1 MRRFIIVM
9 LAMGA
14 LNAYAQG
21 FIDLKARLAQ
31 QQLVENA
38 EKARAKGQKA
48 DERASL
54 KLFVTC
60 EKGADV
66 LQVAQRAREIGA
78 RVSAAK
84 GNFMAVEIPYTQLE
98 ALANV
103 EGVGIVNT
111 PPRVSQ
117 KLDVTRQVTQTDI
130 VNDGTG
136 SLLPQAYTGKGV
148 VVGVIDCG
156 LDPTHPMFKDKDGNL
171 RVKGLYRAAN
181 STFGGDPVEILF
193 DDGSTSIISGS
204 AYSKPEDLLNPTKI
218 ADTDGSHGT
227 YCASIAAG
235 SIMDDVI
242 GIGGRPLGGIA
253 PEADILLSDHLMSE
267 SGNEAYDMVECL
279 YYIGNAAEMENK
291 PYVISLSH
299 NSHVG
304 WHDGTSDMARFLGLL
319 SKEGRMTIMLCSSN
333 EGGHQTYLHEPIKSN
348 ETLRVVPYSTETDN
362 CIWGGMKTDKNVKM
376 EVGIHNLT
384 EDKESYRIPITF
396 NSTNYETENGMGFW
410 FNFADDTQ
418 QLPEQVLAAKQE
430 LMNYIQG
437 GQMSIWCY
445 LTMAADQD
453 GNPYYYTEVVL
464 YQLGTQWVHPT
475 DKDGNPIQWGF
486 NLYLTPEDDTELHA
500 WADMKMNLIAQRADG
515 SMTAGTGDCSV
526 GDWNTSGNPVSIGA
540 WVANNITLQESGL
553 TTDARFTLG
562 DVAFFSSYGTDLAGH
577 QFPDVCAP
585 GTCVVAAMN
594 SFDPMTDSL
603 PIYLRKGYDN
613 QFEGQQETREYC
625 WGIGS
630 GTSASTPVAA
640 GIVALWMEAANDLGK
655 RLTCEDVKDIIA
667 HSSDTDAFTEASP
680 ERFGHGKIN
689 AYKGLLYV
697 LGLSTSIPSLSKEQ
711 PRDITFRV
719 TEDQVFADGAEEGT
733 TATIYDLKGVNV
745 RETTIQNGA
754 LSTAGLPK
762 GVYAIQLG
770 RLGSTLIRK

>member
-1 MRRFIIVM
+1 MRRFIIIL

-21 FIDLKARLAQ
+21 FIDLKVRLAQ
-31 QQLVENA
+31 KQLVENA

-60 EKGADV
+60 QKGADV

-117 KLDVTRQVTQTDI
+117 KMDVTRLVTQTDG
-130 VNDGTG
+130 VNDGTAP
-136 SLLPQAYTGKGV
+136 LLPQAYTGKGV
-148 VVGVIDCG
+148 IVGIIDG
-156 LDPTHPMFKDKDGNL
+156 GMDPTHPMFKDKDGNL
-171 RVKGLYRAAN
+171 RVKGIYRAAN
-181 STFGGDPVEILF
+181 SSFGGDPVEILF
-193 DDGSTSIISGS
+193 DDGATMTISGS

-227 YCASIAAG
+227 FCTSIAAG
-235 SIMDDVI
+235 SVMDDVT
-242 GIGGRPLGGIA
+242 GTGGRPLGGIA
-253 PEADILLSDHLMSE
+253 PEADILFSDNFMSE

-279 YYIGNAAEMENK
+279 YYIGNAAEMEKK
-291 PYVISLSH
+291 PYV
-299 NSHVG
+299 NSHAG

-319 SKEGRMTIMLCSSN
+319 SKEGRMTIILCSSN
-333 EGGHQTYLHEPIKSN
+333 EGGHQTYVHEPIKAN
-348 ETLRVVPYSTETDN
+348 ETLRLVPYSTETDN
-362 CIWGGMKTDKNVKM
+362 TVWGGMKTDKNVKM

-384 EDKESYRIPITF
+384 EDKEYYRIPITF
-396 NSTNYETENGMGFW
+396 NSTDLQTQNGRGFL

-437 GQMSIWCY
+437 GQLAIWCY
-445 LTMAADQD
+445 QTMAVDQD
-453 GNPYYYTEVVL
+453 GNPYYYTQVA
-464 YQLGTQWVHPT
+464 YQQGIQWVHPT

-486 NLYLTPEDDTELHA
+486 NIYLTPEDDTELHA
-500 WADMKMNLIAQRADG
+500 WADQKMNLMAQRADG
-515 SMTAGTGDCSV
+515 SRTVGTGDCSV

-540 WVANNITLQESGL
+540 WVANNIMQQESGQ

-577 QFPDVCAP
+577 QYPDACAP

-594 SFDPMTDSL
+594 SFDPMKDM
-603 PIYLRKGYDN
+603 PIYMRKDYDN
-613 QFEGQQETREYC
+613 QFEGQQEAREYC
-625 WGIGS
+625 WGVGN

-655 RLTCEDVKDIIA
+655 KLTCEDVKDIIA
-667 HSSDTDAFTEASP
+667 HSSDTDDFTEASP

-697 LGLSTSIPSLSKEQ
+697 LGLTTGIPSLSKEQ

-719 TEDQVFADGAEEGT
+719 TEDLVFADGAEEGT
-733 TATIYDLKGVNV
+733 TVTVYDLKGMNV
-745 RETTIQNGA
+745 RETTIQNGTI
-754 LSTAGLPK
+754 STAGLPK

>member
-1 MRRFIIVM
+1 MRSFFIVL

-31 QQLVENA
+31 KQLVENA

-48 DERASL
+48 DDQARL

-84 GNFMAVEIPYTQLE
+84 GNFMAVEIPYTQLD
-98 ALANV
+98 ALAKV

-111 PPRVSQ
+111 PPRVTR

-136 SLLPQAYTGKGV
+136 NLLPQAYTGKGV
-148 VVGVIDCG
+148 VVGIVDGG

-171 RVKGLYRAAN
+171 RIKGLYRAAN
-181 STFGGDPVEILF
+181 SSFGGDPVEILMN
-193 DDGSTSIISGS
+193 DGSTMTISGS
-204 AYSKPEDLLNPTKI
+204 AYTKPEDLLDPTKI

-242 GIGGRPLGGIA
+242 GTGGRPLGGIA
-253 PEADILLSDHLMSE
+253 PEADILLSDNFMSE
-267 SGNEAYDMVECL
+267 SNNYAYDMVECL
-279 YYIGNAAEMENK
+279 YFIGNYAEMAK
-291 PYVISLSH
+291 QPYVISISQ
-299 NSHVG
+299 NSHEG
-304 WHDGTSDMARFLGLL
+304 WHDGTSDMARYLGMLA
-319 SKEGRMTIMLCSSN
+319 KEGGMTIVLCTSN
-333 EGGHQTYLHEPIKSN
+333 EGGYQTYLHDPIKAG
-348 ETLRVVPYSTETDN
+348 ETLKAVPYSTVTDN
-362 CIWGGMKTDKNVKM
+362 SIWGGLKTDKNVKM
-376 EVGIHNLT
+376 EVGIFNLD
-384 EDKESYRIPITF
+384 ENKEYYRIPVVF
-396 NSTNYETENGMGFW
+396 NSTDYETENGLGFM
-410 FNFADDTQ
+410 FNFGDDTQ
-418 QLPEQVLAAKQE
+418 QLSEQMLAAKQE

-437 GQMSIWCY
+437 GQLSIWCY
-445 LTMAADQD
+445 QTMAADKD
-453 GNPYYYTEVVL
+453 YNPYYYTQVVL
-464 YQLGTQWVHPT
+464 YQQGTQWVQPA
-475 DKDGNPIQWGF
+475 DNDGNPTQWGF
-486 NLYLTPEDDTELHA
+486 NLYLTPEEDTELHA
-500 WADMKMNLIAQRADG
+500 WADQKMNLIAQRADG
-515 SMTAGTGDCSV
+515 SWTQGTSNCSV
-526 GDWNTSGNPVSIGA
+526 GDWNTSGNPVNIGA
-540 WVANNITLQESGL
+540 WVANNVMHLENGQTMSPG
-553 TTDARFTLG
+553 FTLN

-594 SFDPMTDSL
+594 NFDPGLESMPL
-603 PIYLRKGYDN
+603 YVRKGYDN
-613 QFEGQQETREYC
+613 QFVGQQETVDYFY
-625 WGIGS
+625 GTGN
-630 GTSASTPVAA
+630 GTSTSTPVAA
-640 GIVALWMEAANDLGK
+640 GIVALWMQAAIDLGK
-655 RLTCEDVKDIIA
+655 KLTCEDVKDIIA
-667 HSSDTDAFTEASP
+667 NSSDTDAFTEAAP

-689 AYKGLLYV
+689 AYKGLLYL
-697 LGLSTSIPSLSKEQ
+697 LGLTTSIPSLSQDQ
-711 PRDITFRV
+711 PRNITFRV

-733 TATIYDLKGVNV
+733 AVTVYDLKGVNV

-754 LSTAGLPK
+754 ISTAGLPK

>member
-1 MRRFIIVM
+1 MRRFIIIL

-31 QQLVENA
+31 KQLVENA

-60 EKGADV
+60 QKGADV

-103 EGVGIVNT
+103 EGVGIVNM

-117 KLDVTRQVTQTDI
+117 KMDVTRLVTQTDG
-130 VNDGTG
+130 VNDGTAP
-136 SLLPQAYTGKGV
+136 LLPQAYTGKGV
-148 VVGVIDCG
+148 IVGIIDG
-156 LDPTHPMFKDKDGNL
+156 GMDPTHPMFKDKDGNL
-171 RVKGLYRAAN
+171 RVKGIYRAAN
-181 STFGGDPVEILF
+181 SSFGGNPVEILF
-193 DDGSTSIISGS
+193 DDGATITISGS

-227 YCASIAAG
+227 FCTSIAAG
-235 SIMDDVI
+235 SVMDDVT
-242 GIGGRPLGGIA
+242 GTGGRPLGGIA
-253 PEADILLSDHLMSE
+253 PEADILFSDNLMSE

-279 YYIGNAAEMENK
+279 YYIGNAAEMANQ
-291 PYVISLSH
+291 PYVISISQ
-299 NSHVG
+299 NSHAG

-319 SKEGRMTIMLCSSN
+319 SKEGRMTIILCSSN
-333 EGGHQTYLHEPIKSN
+333 EGGHQTYVHEPIKAN
-348 ETLRVVPYSTETDN
+348 ETLRLVPYSTETDN
-362 CIWGGMKTDKNVKM
+362 TVWGGLKTDKNVKM

-384 EDKESYRIPITF
+384 EDKEYYRIPITF
-396 NSTNYETENGMGFW
+396 NSTDLQTQNGRGFL

-418 QLPEQVLAAKQE
+418 QLPEQMLAAKQE

-437 GQMSIWCY
+437 GQLAIWCY
-445 LTMAADQD
+445 QTMAVDQD
-453 GNPYYYTEVVL
+453 GNPYYYTQVAF
-464 YQLGTQWVHPT
+464 QQGIQWVHPT

-486 NLYLTPEDDTELHA
+486 NIYLTPEDDTELYA
-500 WADMKMNLIAQRADG
+500 WADQKMNLMAQRADG
-515 SMTAGTGDCSV
+515 SRTVGTGDCSV

-540 WVANNITLQESGL
+540 WVANNIMQQESGQ

-577 QFPDVCAP
+577 QYPDACAP

-594 SFDPMTDSL
+594 SFDPMKDM
-603 PIYLRKGYDN
+603 PIYMRKDYDN
-613 QFEGQQETREYC
+613 QFEGQQEAREYC
-625 WGIGS
+625 WGVGN

-655 RLTCEDVKDIIA
+655 KLTCEDVKDIIA
-667 HSSDTDAFTEASP
+667 QSSDTDDFTEASP

-697 LGLSTSIPSLSKEQ
+697 LGLTTGIPSLSQEQ
-711 PRDITFRV
+711 PRNITFRV

-733 TATIYDLKGVNV
+733 TVTVYDLKGMNV
-745 RETTIQNGA
+745 RETTIQNGTI
-754 LSTAGLPK
+754 STAGLPK